1 VTSFDLPDGLRVVSL
16 AERPDLEDAID
27 RHNVAVWPEFMLHD
41 PIAGRLWHILHGP
54 FAAWQRL
61 LLDPDDRI
69 VATLNSAPLWWD
81 GTDAGL
87 PAGWDEQFERSAAD
101 LADGRAPNTLGA
113 IQIVVAPQEQGKGL
127 AAVTLGVMRA
137 IAVDGGLT
145 SLIACVRPTHKD
157 RYPLMPIADYAAWR
171 RPDGLPFDPWL
182 RVHARAGGRIVRAS
196 PESMTIRGS
205 IANWQEWTGLE
216 FPVSGPYVVPFAAAT
231 VEVDVAGDVATYFD
245 PNVWMVHDLA

>member
-1 VTSFDLPDGLRVVSL
+1 VTRFELPEGLRVVSL

-27 RHNVAVWPEFMLHD
+27 RHNGAVWPEFMLHD
-41 PIAGRLWHILHGP
+41 PVAGRLWQFLHGS

-61 LLDPDDRI
+61 ILDPDDRI
-69 VATLNSAPLWWD
+69 VAALNSAPLWWD

-87 PAGWDEQFERSAAD
+87 PVGWDDQFERSVAD

-113 IQIVVAPQEQGKGL
+113 IQIVVAPQEQGKGM

-137 IAVDGGLT
+137 IAVEAGFG

-157 RYPLMPIADYAAWR
+157 RYPLMPIAEYAAWL
-171 RPDGLPFDPWL
+171 RPDGLPVDPWL

-196 PESMTIRGS
+196 PESMTISASLAAWR
-205 IANWQEWTGLE
+205 EWTGLE
-216 FPVSGPYVVPFAAAT
+216 FLDGGPTVVPFAAAP
-231 VEVDVAGDVATYFD
+231 VMVDLAGDVATYHD
-245 PNVWMVHDLA
+245 PNVWMVHALA

>member
-1 VTSFDLPDGLRVVSL
+1 MTRFKLPDGLRVVSL

-27 RHNVAVWPEFMLHD
+27 RHNGAVWPEFMLHD
-41 PIAGRLWHILHGP
+41 PVAGRLWRVLNGP
-54 FAAWQRL
+54 FAQWQRL
-61 LLDPDDRI
+61 ILDPSDRI
-69 VATLNSAPLWWD
+69 VAALNSAPLRWD

-87 PAGWDEQFERSAAD
+87 PAGWDDQFERSVAD
-101 LADGRAPNTLGA
+101 LTDGHAPNTLGA

-137 IAVDGGLT
+137 TAVEADFS

-157 RYPLMPIADYAAWR
+157 RYPLMPISDYAAWH

-205 IANWQEWTGLE
+205 IASWQEWTGLE
-216 FPVSGPYVVPFAAAT
+216 FPMSGPYVVPFAAAT
-231 VEVDVAGDVATYFD
+231 VEVDVAGDVATYHD